1 MPLSEKKILIV
12 EDHADTA
19 ELIQRQL
26 QQIGYPT
33 SLVAINGPDALQK
46 VHEGH
51 PDLILLD
58 ISLPGMSGF
67 EVAGKLKADPFTSSI
82 PILAVTAKAMP
93 GDREKCLQSGC
104 DGYLAKP
111 FLPQQ
116 LKAEIEKLLP
126 QT

>member
-67 EVAGKLKADPFTSSI
+67 EVAGKLKADPLTSSI

-93 GDREKCLQSGC
+93 GDREMCLKSGC
-104 DGYLAKP
+104 DAYLAKP

-116 LKAEIEKLLP
+116 LKGEIEKLFP
-126 QT
+126 QA